1 MRYYYFGDLS
11 CVLHIIKDLLTM
23 NMQQMWN
30 EEQTWKDML
39 SNMEAYSKFNKY
51 DNCNNVTM
59 DVTIDNKTV
68 SFRMTETDPFG
79 KIKLHLDAD
88 CKNNLD
94 FQVVYQP
101 HNNVLQNQSGTIGL
115 ISLDELSKL
124 NQINLDEMIE
134 FIKLKNTGFVFGIKD
149 DYFVQL
155 ESEII
160 FTPELVKLYNNLF
173 DDLDDD
179 YIYVRKSVPKT
190 YHYLILS
197 KKSEHQVMARC
208 STSCDYY

>member
-1 MRYYYFGDLS
+1 MKYSYYYFGDLS
-11 CVLHIIKDLLTM
+11 TIIKDLLIM

-39 SNMEAYSKFNKY
+39 SNMETYSKFNKY
-51 DNCNNVTM
+51 DSCNNVTM
-59 DVTIDNKTV
+59 DVNIDNKTV
-68 SFRMTETDPFG
+68 SFRMTETDPFN

-101 HNNVLQNQSGTIGL
+101 HDNVLQSQSGTIGL

-124 NQINLDEMIE
+124 NQIHLDEIIE

-160 FTPELVKLYNNLF
+160 FTPELVKLYNDLF
-173 DDLDDD
+173 DDLYDD
-179 YIYVRKSVPKT
+179 YIYVTK
-190 YHYLILS
+190 
-197 KKSEHQVMARC
+197 
-208 STSCDYY
+208 